1 MNSGEH
7 MTEQDRISV
16 IVVDDIDESREMILR
31 MLQFDP
37 LIHVIG
43 TARTGVEAIESAQKL
58 MPDVLVMDINMPDMD
73 GITATDAIH
82 KKVSFVQVVILSVQ
96 NDANYMRKA
105 MLAGARDFLSK
116 PPMIDELIMAVK
128 RAGEL
133 AHEEK
138 ARFVAPFQAG
148 PLSTPALQGVANPQ
162 ISLGK
167 IITVYSSK
175 GGVGCT
181 TIAVNL
187 ATALKT
193 PNNKVS
199 LVAANLLFGD
209 VAVSLN
215 EHNKNTFLELLEKS
229 DDLDPDII
237 EDVMIVHA
245 NTGLHIMSAPKLPEL
260 NESGHSDSMS
270 KILTYL
276 RQLYHY
282 IIIDTTPYL
291 SEIVQTSLDIADFII
306 LVTTQDIPTIKNT
319 NQFLSLAD
327 ASGIGRDRIL
337 FVMNRYDR
345 RVAIS
350 PERIGE
356 TLKQPVLVTIPFED
370 RTISNAVNRGIP
382 FVTDNKNLLASKAI
396 NSLAELIQNKNESEE
411 SAL

>member
-1 MNSGEH
+1 
-7 MTEQDRISV
+7 
-16 IVVDDIDESREMILR
+16 
-31 MLQFDP
+31 
-37 LIHVIG
+37 
-43 TARTGVEAIESAQKL
+43 
-58 MPDVLVMDINMPDMD
+58 
-73 GITATDAIH
+73 
-82 KKVSFVQVVILSVQ
+82 
-96 NDANYMRKA
+96 
-105 MLAGARDFLSK
+105 
-116 PPMIDELIMAVK
+116 
-128 RAGEL
+128 
-133 AHEEK
+133 
-138 ARFVAPFQAG
+138 
-148 PLSTPALQGVANPQ
+148 VANPQ

-193 PNNKVS
+193 PNNKVA
-199 LVAANLLFGD
+199 LVDANLLFGD